1 MKIRRILATAVAAA
15 VTTPVVFLSAGT
27 AVADTPKPSQKQTA
41 GTADHEDDDVPTIA
55 ELEEAVKTAQAK
67 VDDLKDKRA
76 KLLKDIADKKVDP
89 VVQAEYDAAKQAYDD
104 AKAAGATAVQ
114 AVTAAEAELKK
125 VTEDPAS
132 TEQQKTDATNAVEDA
147 TKKRDEAVAAEKT
160 AKERFDAADE
170 ARIDAHVALTQEY
183 SRLGEELETAEEE
196 LAEAKEELE
205 FWESIGED
213 CREDSALSFSLTGPE
228 KIAAGGSGVFT
239 LSLSNVSDRDL
250 DDVQAFPGAALFDG
264 LDENGKPLD
273 REDLHEPVD
282 RPTVEWS
289 SEDVLEWTPITDEF
303 DAAEFGGIDKG
314 HTSEV
319 KLRITVDGDTS
330 ATLGALNSGA
340 MYWNEDGSCGI
351 SDEVVG
357 TWFDVTGTDKGEPTP
372 SEKPT
377 AETESP
383 SPEPSPSTSTP
394 TPAATSTTSTTSG
407 GNTTAQG
414 GSSNTA
420 VSGELAETG
429 SSDAMPK
436 LAAAAG
442 AALALGV
449 GALFLARRRK
459 AGA

>member
-41 GTADHEDDDVPTIA
+41 GTADHEDDEVPTIA

-76 KLLKDIADKKVDP
+76 KLLKDIDEKKVDAA
-89 VVQAEYDAAKQAYDD
+89 VQAEYDAAKQAYDD

-132 TEQQKTDATNAVEDA
+132 TEQQKSDATKAVEDA
-147 TKKRDEAVAAEKT
+147 VKKRDEATAAEKT

-170 ARIDAHVALTQEY
+170 ALIDAHVALTQEY
-183 SRLGEELETAEEE
+183 TRLGKQLESAEEE
-196 LAEAKEELE
+196 LAQAKEDLE
-205 FWESIGED
+205 FWESIGEG
-213 CREDSALSFSLTGPE
+213 CKEDSSLSFSLTGPD

-239 LSLSNVSDRDL
+239 LSLTNVSDRPL
-250 DDVQAFPGAALFDG
+250 DDVQAWPGVAIFGTPDEDELDPEHPPAL
-264 LDENGKPLD
+264 E
-273 REDLHEPVD
+273 RA
-282 RPTVEWS
+282 TVEWS
-289 SEDVLEWTPITDEF
+289 SEDVLEWTPLTDEF
-303 DAAEFGGIDKG
+303 DTAEFGGIDKG

-319 KLRITVDGDTS
+319 KLRVTVDGD
-330 ATLGALNSGA
+330 APLNQGVLHASA
-340 MYWNEDGSCGI
+340 MYENDDRSCGI
-351 SDEVVG
+351 SDKTVEA
-357 TWFDVTGTDKGEPTP
+357 WFDVTGTDKGEPTP

-394 TPAATSTTSTTSG
+394 TPAATSGTTGTTG
-407 GNTTAQG
+407 NNTTAQG
-414 GSSNTA
+414 GSSNTS
-420 VSGELAETG
+420 VNGELAETG

>member
-41 GTADHEDDDVPTIA
+41 GTADHEDDEVPTIA

-76 KLLKDIADKKVDP
+76 KLLKDIDEKKVDAA
-89 VVQAEYDAAKQAYDD
+89 VQAEYDAAKQAYDD
-104 AKAAGATAVQ
+104 AKAATATAVQ

-132 TEQQKTDATNAVEDA
+132 TEQQKSDATKAVEDA
-147 TKKRDEAVAAEKT
+147 VKKRDEATAAEKT

-170 ARIDAHVALTQEY
+170 ARTDAHVELTREY
-183 SRLGEELETAEEE
+183 TRLGKQLETAEEE
-196 LAEAKEELE
+196 LAQAKEDLE
-205 FWESIGED
+205 FWESIGEG
-213 CREDSALSFSLTGPE
+213 CKEDSSLSFSLTGPD

-239 LSLSNVSDRDL
+239 LSLTNVSDRPL
-250 DDVQAFPGAALFDG
+250 DDVQAWPGVAIFGTPDEDELDPEHPPAL
-264 LDENGKPLD
+264 E
-273 REDLHEPVD
+273 RA
-282 RPTVEWS
+282 TVEWS
-289 SEDVLEWTPITDEF
+289 SKDVLEWTPLTDEF
-303 DAAEFGGIDKG
+303 DTAEFGGIDKG

-319 KLRITVDGDTS
+319 KLRVTVDGD
-330 ATLGALNSGA
+330 APLNQGVLHASA
-340 MYWNEDGSCGI
+340 MYENDDRSCGI
-351 SDEVVG
+351 SDKTVEA
-357 TWFDVTGTDKGEPTP
+357 WFDVTGTDKGEPTP

-377 AETESP
+377 SETESP
-383 SPEPSPSTSTP
+383 SPEPSPSTATP
-394 TPAATSTTSTTSG
+394 TPAATSTTSGTTG

-414 GSSNTA
+414 GSSNTS
-420 VSGELAETG
+420 VNGELAETG

-436 LAAAAG
+436 LVAAAG
-442 AALALGV
+442 AALVLGV
-449 GALFLARRRK
+449 GALFLSRRRK